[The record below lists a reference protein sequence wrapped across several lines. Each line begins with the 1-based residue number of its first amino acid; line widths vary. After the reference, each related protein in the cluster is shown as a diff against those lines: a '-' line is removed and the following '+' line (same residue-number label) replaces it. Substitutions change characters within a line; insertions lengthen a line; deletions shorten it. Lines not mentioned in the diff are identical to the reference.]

1 LPIAYCLLPIAY
13 CLLTLTLG
21 ENLMQPE
28 IACHLWESLWQEYK
42 ARVSY
47 AQIYEQMITSAG
59 GTVANDH
66 IAFRSL
72 RLVVDSHQS
81 QINLGINHLGQ
92 IATALGYVPS
102 GEYTF
107 PETHL
112 YARHYSHPQ
121 QAELDLPK
129 LFISELIVDELPEHI
144 AQLIYTTVSTIAEE
158 MTSLLAPLQPEEEDY
173 QAITQKFQKVF
184 TRPWR
189 TPSRSVVEE
198 VNQVTQYG
206 AWVLLHGYAVNHFTG
221 YVNRQNTP
229 AYPDIDTTA
238 RGLANLG
245 VPMKAEIEGNVS
257 CGLRQTA
264 TQAVKEMVTVIDDTS
279 GKEIQI
285 PWTYAYYE
293 IAQRYLV
300 EVEPGKSELFADF
313 LGKNAQ
319 QLFEMTRL

>member
-1 LPIAYCLLPIAY
+1 
-13 CLLTLTLG
+13 
-21 ENLMQPE
+21 MKPE

-42 ARVSY
+42 ARVNY
-47 AQIYEQMITSAG
+47 AQTYEQMITAAG

-72 RLVVDSHQS
+72 RMVVDSPQGHV
-81 QINLGINHLGQ
+81 NLGINYLGQ
-92 IATALGYVPS
+92 IAEALGYEPV

-107 PETHL
+107 PQTHL
-112 YARHYSHPQ
+112 YARYYHHPQ
-121 QAELDLPK
+121 QVEFDLPK
-129 LFISELIVDELPEHI
+129 LFISELIVDELPDNI
-144 AQLIYTTVSTIAEE
+144 AKLIYQTGSTIQHQV
-158 MTSLLAPLQPEEEDY
+158 TFPFLQKEGDNES
-173 QAITQKFQKVF
+173 ITQQLQTAF
-184 TRPWR
+184 TRPWKI
-189 TPSRSVVEE
+189 PLRSTIEA

-238 RGLANLG
+238 RGLASLG
-245 VPMKAEIEGNVS
+245 VPMKAEIEGDVT

-264 TQAVKEMVTVIDDTS
+264 TAAVKEMVTVIDDIS
-279 GKEIQI
+279 GEEIQI

-300 EVEPGKSELFADF
+300 EVAPGKQELFQAF

-319 QLFEMTRL
+319 QLFEMTRR